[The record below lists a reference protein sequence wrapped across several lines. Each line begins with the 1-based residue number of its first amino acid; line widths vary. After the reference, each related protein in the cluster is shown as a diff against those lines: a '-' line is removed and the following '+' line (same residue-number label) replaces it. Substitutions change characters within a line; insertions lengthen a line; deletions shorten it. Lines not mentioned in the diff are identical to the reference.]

1 MTNYGRFK
9 NKMKVTNY
17 MLEIPITI
25 KLFTTKIPT
34 DRKLDVVAKVSDK
47 RKAKVRTTSTSKIII
62 VNPTV

>member
-1 MTNYGRFK
+1 MNEIFYLTWFVTLQSC
-9 NKMKVTNY
+9 NKRLCTWDKV
-17 MLEIPITI
+17 
-25 KLFTTKIPT
+25 K

>member
-1 MTNYGRFK
+1 MNYPVPALVYSSYIKSNPR
-9 NKMKVTNY
+9 
-17 MLEIPITI
+17 ITTRMI
-25 KLFTTKIPT
+25 T

>member
-1 MTNYGRFK
+1 MINLTDTTLVYSSYIKSNPR
-9 NKMKVTNY
+9 
-17 MLEIPITI
+17 ITTRMI
-25 KLFTTKIPT
+25 T

>member
-1 MTNYGRFK
+1 MGTTPPRVSKGTILISGR
-9 NKMKVTNY
+9 VHY
-17 MLEIPITI
+17 RQ
-25 KLFTTKIPT
+25 T